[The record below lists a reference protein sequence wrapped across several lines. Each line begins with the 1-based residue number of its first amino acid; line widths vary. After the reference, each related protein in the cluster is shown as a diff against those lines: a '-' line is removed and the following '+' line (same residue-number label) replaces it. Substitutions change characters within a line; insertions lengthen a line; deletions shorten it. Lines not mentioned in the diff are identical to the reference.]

1 MDSKFNQQKVV
12 IRKNIISFL
21 GAKLQIFDG
30 EGQPILYSHMKAFK
44 LKEDIRLYND
54 ESMQQEL
61 LAIRA
66 RSMIDFSATYDVFDG
81 MKHEKVGAFRRKGMK
96 SLLKDEW
103 IILDTNDREIGL
115 IKEDNML
122 FALIRRVLPFPNLIP
137 QSYDVEINGRRISTF
152 KQDFN
157 PFVMKLNLDFSLD
170 STMSFD
176 RRMGIAA
183 GILLCTIEGHQE

>member
-54 ESMQQEL
+54 ESMLHEL

-66 RSMIDFSATYDVFDG
+66 RSMIDFSATYDVFDV
-81 MKHEKVGAFRRKGMK
+81 MKQEKVGAFRRKGMK

-115 IKEDNML
+115 IKEDNMML
-122 FALIRRVLPFPNLIP
+122 ALIRRVLPLPNLIP
-137 QSYDVEINGRRISTF
+137 QSYDVEINGTKISTF

-170 STMSFD
+170 TTMSFD